1 MTELLIPQLNLYP
14 LHLRKPTVLGFLIFS
29 GGWVKYPMKNA
40 GVTGHNTAELN
51 SLAVT
56 QFENDE
62 FLNTNQNGTRA

>member
-1 MTELLIPQLNLYP
+1 
-14 LHLRKPTVLGFLIFS
+14 
-29 GGWVKYPMKNA
+29 MKNA
-40 GVTGHNTAELN
+40 GVTGHNTAELD